1 MRRGILLILL
11 GLLMTLSCIGDVNAF
26 SWGGNEGRS
35 TLPQSLEEH
44 IVNPSLSIHDRSRL
58 PNVYAVAM
66 QELQELESEP
76 LCHRIAARLLVN
88 NCQLLDGKD
97 DATVLTDSGRQ
108 VRDFVDSY
116 AASLAICDLER
127 GSFTIP
133 STCAPFRE
141 RSLASIPDSSIPR
154 LHASPQQIDSC
165 LSGLAKSDSAWNTW
179 VSYRHKALRF
189 CEAARADNEKGAHA
203 SFPDIET
210 DVHHVLAQSIRLHQ
224 RLTEVLSKLSEGV
237 EQELESH
244 LRAINIRA
252 TETTDQLRRMIP
264 DIEQLRNS
272 LQALDRTISEDVIQ
286 ISRASNSMMR
296 DGLEDAQS
304 LHQLLGILLKT
315 VMSNNAEVTASQE
328 MALASLRERT
338 NSEVA
343 VVMSTLAT
351 AAASSASLQSL
362 MELSHVRVVE
372 LASRQEDLEKGL
384 VRLLDITEDLSS
396 RYESHTEKLDLAQQ
410 ISGGI
415 LETLDDMVI
424 STSEVRNSL
433 GHGASWTSWMPYIIC
448 PAASLLMGSYGLPP
462 SATRNIG
469 LILLGELFSA
479 IRFIVL
485 HAHLSATGEITGFV
499 ISSAQNFTLSVLNI
513 SRPGL
518 PPFIDKNTTFAF
530 GPAKADILHSLP
542 LNLRTASPNLISDE
556 TLLVSPNIRLPSS
569 CVINSETRRRT
580 AAMADRFKIAL
591 IQMHPKVVA
600 PEENF
605 AKAELYIRSAASQ
618 GCSLAVLP
626 EYHLTSWVPDHPQF
640 VPSCAQSGVYLE
652 KYRAL
657 ARDLGISI
665 VPGTIIELD
674 GEEGDDDLDL
684 LNVAYFI
691 GPDGGVLGQ
700 YTKKNLWHNERPH
713 LTKGPEPHGAF
724 DTPLG
729 RAGMLV
735 CWDLAFPEAFREL
748 IRDGARIIVCPAF
761 WLADEYKRKGGEGGA
776 QVVNR
781 DSERVFLENVMVA
794 RAFENTAAVVLV
806 NAGGP
811 VGGGGVEVR
820 EGGTRVRYC
829 GVSQV
834 AMPLIGPQ
842 GKLGAE
848 EAMEVVEVDL
858 GLLDVAE
865 GAYKVREDMKN
876 EGWHY
881 GYSIVKE

>member
-1 MRRGILLILL
+1 
-11 GLLMTLSCIGDVNAF
+11 MTLSCIGDVNAF

-189 CEAARADNEKGAHA
+189 CEAARADNEK
-203 SFPDIET
+203 
-210 DVHHVLAQSIRLHQ
+210 AQSIRLHQ

-469 LILLGELFSA
+469 LILLGE
-479 IRFIVL
+479 
-485 HAHLSATGEITGFV
+485 ITGFV

-542 LNLRTASPNLISDE
+542 LNLRTA
-556 TLLVSPNIRLPSS
+556 R
-569 CVINSETRRRT
+569 
-580 AAMADRFKIAL
+580 
-591 IQMHPKVVA
+591 
-600 PEENF
+600 
-605 AKAELYIRSAASQ
+605 
-618 GCSLAVLP
+618 
-626 EYHLTSWVPDHPQF
+626 
-640 VPSCAQSGVYLE
+640 
-652 KYRAL
+652 
-657 ARDLGISI
+657 
-665 VPGTIIELD
+665 
-674 GEEGDDDLDL
+674 
-684 LNVAYFI
+684 
-691 GPDGGVLGQ
+691 
-700 YTKKNLWHNERPH
+700 
-713 LTKGPEPHGAF
+713 
-724 DTPLG
+724 
-729 RAGMLV
+729 
-735 CWDLAFPEAFREL
+735 
-748 IRDGARIIVCPAF
+748 
-761 WLADEYKRKGGEGGA
+761 
-776 QVVNR
+776 
-781 DSERVFLENVMVA
+781 
-794 RAFENTAAVVLV
+794 
-806 NAGGP
+806 
-811 VGGGGVEVR
+811 
-820 EGGTRVRYC
+820 
-829 GVSQV
+829 
-834 AMPLIGPQ
+834 
-842 GKLGAE
+842 
-848 EAMEVVEVDL
+848 
-858 GLLDVAE
+858 
-865 GAYKVREDMKN
+865 
-876 EGWHY
+876 
-881 GYSIVKE
+881 